1 MTHRLQNHPV
11 RCSPARCSI
20 PVEPP
25 LYSGM
30 SENFKKAIHDAA
42 SRAEQRRVLGIMRKT
57 PGALGEPPRILDVIE
72 ANTVYVRRAE
82 IEQRIEREVLR
93 KGKDLHKAD
102 PGEMRHAVEKWVE
115 AQTLVRKL
123 SQEP

>member
-1 MTHRLQNHPV
+1 
-11 RCSPARCSI
+11 
-20 PVEPP
+20 
-25 LYSGM
+25 M
-30 SENFKKAIHDAA
+30 SENFKKAIRDAA
-42 SRAEQRRVLGIMRKT
+42 SRAEERRVLGIMQKT

-72 ANTVYVRRAE
+72 ANTVYVRRAK

-102 PGEMRHAVEKWVE
+102 PGEMQRSVEKWVE

-123 SQEP
+123 DQEP